1 MLGVLVNVVAVL
13 VGGFLGVLFK
23 KGIPDHVEKSVM
35 VALGL
40 CCMVIGIA
48 GALDG
53 METLVVIISLVLGT
67 LLGEL
72 ADIDK
77 GVNRLGA
84 WVEHKF
90 QKQQG
95 QVSLAE
101 GFVSAT
107 LLFCVGAMA
116 VVGSLN
122 SGLRG
127 DHAMLFT
134 KSLLDFCSAMMM
146 AVSLGAGVMLSS
158 VSILLFQGSIALL
171 AGIIEPFLSSIPGSI
186 EQISCVGS
194 VMIIAIGLNLM
205 GVTKIKVAN
214 FLPAIILT
222 PGVMWLFTYVS
233 NWLA

>member
-1 MLGVLVNVVAVL
+1 
-13 VGGFLGVLFK
+13 
-23 KGIPDHVEKSVM
+23 
-35 VALGL
+35 
-40 CCMVIGIA
+40 
-48 GALDG
+48 
-53 METLVVIISLVLGT
+53 
-67 LLGEL
+67 
-72 ADIDK
+72 
-77 GVNRLGA
+77 
-84 WVEHKF
+84 VEHKF

-127 DHAMLFT
+127 DHTMLFT

-146 AVSLGAGVMLSS
+146 AVSLGAGVMLSAVS
-158 VSILLFQGSIALL
+158 VLLFQGSIALL

-214 FLPAIILT
+214 FLPAIALT